1 MDRTCLIVL
10 QPEKDNQTLTTF
22 LFHAHAEA
30 NVVAG
35 VLIIKLTVV
44 IANVEN
50 GPQVKFALLKLHK

>member
-1 MDRTCLIVL
+1 MIVL
-10 QPEKDNQTLTTF
+10 QQDNDSQISTTF